1 MNKTCNRVQLRRLTV
16 ETRRRRMN
24 QCLGESV
31 VASVCPW
38 FETKPSGRVTG
49 RRSELQPNTWEERS
63 APEEKLQRTT
73 VILVAV
79 PAASAL
85 ISSLPQPGTRAK
97 RIIPPGQVAWPTY
110 PLLFHSTVFCL
121 RSTKISCE
129 LDISCMMA
137 CINSERIWILDNIN

>member
-1 MNKTCNRVQLRRLTV
+1 
-16 ETRRRRMN
+16 MN

-31 VASVCPW
+31 VASVCPG

-49 RRSELQPNTWEERS
+49 RRSELQPSTWEERS

-97 RIIPPGQVAWPTY
+97 RIIPPGQVA
-110 PLLFHSTVFCL
+110 
-121 RSTKISCE
+121 
-129 LDISCMMA
+129 
-137 CINSERIWILDNIN
+137 

>member
-1 MNKTCNRVQLRRLTV
+1 MQWSTIAPTNGGDTKK
-16 ETRRRRMN
+16 ED
-24 QCLGESV
+24 ESMSCESI
-31 VASVCPW
+31 VASVRPW

-49 RRSELQPNTWEERS
+49 RRSKLQPSTWKERS
-63 APEEKLQRTT
+63 APEEKLQGTT

-97 RIIPPGQVAWPTY
+97 RIIPPGQVARPTY
-110 PLLFHSTVFCL
+110 PLLFHSAAFCL

-129 LDISCMMA
+129 LDIS
-137 CINSERIWILDNIN
+137 SLILYAGMYNF